1 MNNLFLMLIIVIPYP
16 LYSMENEILN
26 ITPDNYISK
35 KSDDIEEICN
45 RAINEKFSDKQFTC
59 NIIMPILKEKIE
71 LAKSNSESSSDEI
84 DINKIAIEAA
94 EHALKA
100 KTLELDRTK
109 TSQDELNTRL
119 KSSENKTKIA
129 MSTAIIEAIVGI
141 VTILLVHFLVGGSD
155 SK

>member
-84 DINKIAIEAA
+84 DINKIAIEAV